1 MDSSDADGHRNG
13 CKENDSEKSERE
25 RAGRTQKR
33 YIAVALILGLLLAVL
48 GFCAGK
54 QMRQKHDAASCAV
67 SRQVSD
73 VGVCAAAP
81 GGPCALQIG

>member
-13 CKENDSEKSERE
+13 CKENDSEKSGRE
-25 RAGRTQKR
+25 RAGRAQKR

-73 VGVCAAAP
+73 AGACAAAP